1 MNPFLAW
8 TGGKRWLVKAAPE
21 LLTTPFK
28 GTYIEPFLGGGSF
41 FYALNPPKS
50 ILGDANQGLVI
61 TYRSIR
67 DDYCAVVDLLQTH
80 HLNHCKDYYYSI
92 RSRKFEK
99 DLEIAAQFIYLNRTC
114 FNSIYRVNLKGEF
127 NVPIGTKNKV
137 IQETDKWD
145 EWSDRLSNSEII
157 HGDFEVLID
166 RAQKE
171 DLLFLDPPYTVRHNN
186 NGFVKYNEILFSWA
200 DQERLANATNRARER
215 GVKIIITN
223 ANHESL
229 RELYLNNFTVKEV
242 SRYSSIAAKSLNRN
256 KYEEL
261 IITCNI

>member
-8 TGGKRWLVKAAPE
+8 TGGKRWLVKVAPE
-21 LLTTPFK
+21 LLTVSFQ

-41 FYALNPPKS
+41 FYALNPSNS
-50 ILGDANQGLVI
+50 ILGDANRDLVI
-61 TYRSIR
+61 TYKAIR
-67 DDYCAVVDLLQTH
+67 DHHSEVVKLLQAH
-80 HLNHCKDYYYSI
+80 HVNHSKEYYYLI
-92 RSRKFEK
+92 RAKKFLSEI
-99 DLEIAAQFIYLNRTC
+99 EIAAQFIYLNRTC

-137 IQETDKWD
+137 IQDTDKWD

-157 HGDFEVLID
+157 HSDFEVLID
-166 RAQKE
+166 KAEKG

-200 DQERLANATNRARER
+200 DQERLANAANRARLR
-215 GVKIIITN
+215 GAKIIITN

-261 IITCNI
+261 IITCNL